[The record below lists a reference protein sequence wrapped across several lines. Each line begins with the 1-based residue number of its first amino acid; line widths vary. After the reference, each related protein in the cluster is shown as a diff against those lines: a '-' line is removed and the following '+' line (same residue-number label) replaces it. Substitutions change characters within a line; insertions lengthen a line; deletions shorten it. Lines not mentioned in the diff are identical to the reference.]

1 MALMQNTTRIDAGT
15 QAYEDAGSR
24 LGAGLLRPVNART
37 LALITGQ
44 LALMLRTGN
53 SLVDSLTAIAE
64 QTSQPRVAEI
74 LEAIAQDVTG
84 GSTLS
89 AALARHPRVFDGF
102 YVSAVTAGES
112 TGTLAEVFNRIETHL
127 QKRLATRGSLLT
139 ALIYPA
145 IITVMAISAVIFIV
159 TFVMP
164 KFVDIF
170 EKSGVALPLPTR
182 MLMGMSH
189 FMISYW
195 YIAIAATIAIASG
208 IYLYI
213 KSPGGS
219 RAMDGFVLVVPG
231 IGEVS
236 AMVQSS
242 LMLRTLGTL
251 LDAGV
256 PLVEALDVAKD
267 ACKNSYFKAFVD
279 DVAASVIRGEG
290 LARCFAESDI
300 MSPSIK
306 TMVATGER
314 TGNLPVVF
322 NSIADHL
329 DEMAD
334 KQTKRLS
341 TLFEPA
347 AIAAMGIMI
356 GFIAISVLFPL
367 FRLTTTVKG
376 GPQ

>member
-1 MALMQNTTRIDAGT
+1 MALMQNTSRFDVGMQAPEDTAGR
-15 QAYEDAGSR
+15 A
-24 LGAGLLRPVNART
+24 GAGFFRPVNART
-37 LALITGQ
+37 LSLITGQ

-64 QTSQPRVAEI
+64 QTNQPRVAEI
-74 LEAIAQDVTG
+74 LEAVAQDVTG

-112 TGTLAEVFNRIETHL
+112 TGTLAEVFSRIETHL

-145 IITVMAISAVIFIV
+145 IISVMAIGAVVFIV

-182 MLMGMSH
+182 ILMGMSH
-189 FMISYW
+189 FMVSYW
-195 YIAIAATIAIASG
+195 YIAIAAVIAIATA
-208 IYLYI
+208 IYLYV
-213 KSPGGS
+213 KSPSGS
-219 RAMDGFVLVVPG
+219 RAMDKLVLVLPG
-231 IGEVS
+231 VGEVT

-256 PLVEALDVAKD
+256 SLVEALDVAKD
-267 ACKNSYFKAFVD
+267 ACKNCYFKAFVD
-279 DVAASVIRGEG
+279 DVTSAVIRGEG
-290 LARCFAESDI
+290 LSRCFAESEI

-334 KQTKRLS
+334 KQTRRLS